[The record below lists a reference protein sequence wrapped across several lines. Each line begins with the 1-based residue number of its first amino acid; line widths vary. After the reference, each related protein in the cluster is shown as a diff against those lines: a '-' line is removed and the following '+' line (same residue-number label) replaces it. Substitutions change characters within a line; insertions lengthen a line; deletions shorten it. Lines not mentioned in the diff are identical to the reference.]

1 MLSYTPKELASRLRS
16 QFPHTPTQGQERL
29 VHVFSKFSL
38 SEKPRCTL
46 IIKGYAGTGKT
57 TSIGAI
63 VRTLRELRMTTV
75 LLAPTGRAAKVMAS
89 YSGINAS
96 TIHRKIY
103 TGAKR
108 PDGSDGYKIAAHKFK
123 KTVFIVDEASMIGET
138 SGLVTN
144 LLDDLLEYV
153 FSGVDCRLVLV
164 GDDAQLPPVGC
175 SSSPA
180 LQESRLASMH
190 NLTIAT
196 VELTEVVRQELDSSI
211 LANAHA
217 LRLCIEQAGD
227 DGKTN
232 FPHIDLGSGPDVVRL
247 PGLELQETLETL
259 HGRYG
264 EEGVIVVTRSNK
276 RAVLFNGQ
284 IRSRV
289 LWQEDDINAGD
300 RLMVVRN
307 DYYWLK
313 EHKELPID
321 LIANGDMLEV
331 ARIGSRF
338 KRYGHEFAEVDLIL
352 SDFPDYPSFSVT
364 ILLSLLHDPRPSL
377 PQSDSK
383 ALYRSIAEDHA
394 GLRTKSAIH
403 KAVISDPCYRAL
415 QVKFAYSLT
424 CHKAQGGQWPAVILD
439 QGHLTEEMLNKDWL
453 RWLYTAFT
461 RAEKELYLLN
471 FNDQFFTE
479 VSSQTE
485 DIN

>member
-1 MLSYTPKELASRLRS
+1 MLSHTLKELASRLRS

-29 VHVFSKFSL
+29 VHVFSKFSI

-63 VRTLRELRMTTV
+63 VRTLREIRVSTV

-89 YSGINAS
+89 YSGISAS
-96 TIHRKIY
+96 TIHRRIY
-103 TGAKR
+103 VGAR
-108 PDGSDGYKIAAHKFK
+108 RSDGSDVYKIAPNLFK
-123 KTVFIVDEASMIGET
+123 KTTFIVDEASMIGES

-180 LQESRLASMH
+180 LQESRLASLH
-190 NLTIAT
+190 SLTIAT

-217 LRLCIEQAGD
+217 LRLDIENAD
-227 DGKTN
+227 SEGKTN
-232 FPHIDLGSGPDVVRL
+232 FPKIDLSVGPDVVRL
-247 PGLELQETLETL
+247 PGLELQDALETL

-284 IRSRV
+284 IRTRV
-289 LWQEDDINAGD
+289 LWLEDDINAGD

-307 DYYWLK
+307 DYFWLK
-313 EHKELPID
+313 DHKELPID

-331 ARIGSRF
+331 SRIGSRF
-338 KRYGHEFAEVDLIL
+338 TRYGHEFAEVDVVL

-364 ILLSLLHDPRPSL
+364 ILLSILHDPRSSL
-377 PQSDSK
+377 PQSETK
-383 ALYRSIAEDHA
+383 ELYHAIAKDYSDLRS
-394 GLRTKSAIH
+394 KSAIH

-439 QGHLTEEMLNKDWL
+439 QGYLTEEMLNKDWL

-471 FNDQFFTE
+471 FDDQFFT
-479 VSSQTE
+479 
-485 DIN
+485 

>member
-1 MLSYTPKELASRLRS
+1 M
-16 QFPHTPTQGQERL
+16 
-29 VHVFSKFSL
+29 HVFSKFSL

-108 PDGSDGYKIAAHKFK
+108 PDGSDGYKIAAPKFK

-439 QGHLTEEMLNKDWL
+439 QGYLTEEMLNKDWL

>member
-1 MLSYTPKELASRLRS
+1 MLSHTLKELASRLRS

-29 VHVFSKFSL
+29 VHVFSKFSI

-63 VRTLRELRMTTV
+63 VRTLREIRVSTV

-96 TIHRKIY
+96 TIHRRIY
-103 TGAKR
+103 VGAR
-108 PDGSDGYKIAAHKFK
+108 RSDGSDVYKIAPNLFK
-123 KTVFIVDEASMIGET
+123 KTTFIVDEASMIGES

-190 NLTIAT
+190 SLTIAT

-217 LRLCIEQAGD
+217 LRLVIENAD
-227 DGKTN
+227 SEGKIN
-232 FPHIDLGSGPDVVRL
+232 FPKIDLSLGPDVVRL
-247 PGLELQETLETL
+247 PGLELQDALETL

-284 IRSRV
+284 IRTRV
-289 LWQEDDINAGD
+289 LWLEDDINAGD

-307 DYYWLK
+307 DYFWLK
-313 EHKELPID
+313 DHEELPID

-331 ARIGSRF
+331 SRIGSRF
-338 KRYGHEFAEVDLIL
+338 TRYGHEFAEVDVIL

-364 ILLSLLHDPRPSL
+364 ILLSILHDPRPSL
-377 PQSDSK
+377 PQSETK
-383 ALYRSIAEDHA
+383 ALYHAIAKDYSD
-394 GLRTKSAIH
+394 LRTKSAIH

-415 QVKFAYSLT
+415 QIKFAYSLT

-439 QGHLTEEMLNKDWL
+439 QGYLTEEMLNKDWL

-471 FNDQFFTE
+471 FDDQFFT
-479 VSSQTE
+479 
-485 DIN
+485 

>member
-1 MLSYTPKELASRLRS
+1 MLSHTPKELASRLRA
-16 QFPHTPTQGQERL
+16 QFPHTPTHGQERL
-29 VHVFSKFSL
+29 IHAFSKFSI

-63 VRTLRELRMTTV
+63 VRTLREVRSTTV

-96 TIHRKIY
+96 TIHRRIY
-103 TGAKR
+103 VGAKR
-108 PDGSDGYKIAAHKFK
+108 PDGSDGYKISPNLYK
-123 KTVFIVDEASMIGET
+123 KTTFIVDEASMIGE
-138 SGLVTN
+138 SGGLVTN

-153 FSGVDCRLVLV
+153 FSGVDCRLILV
-164 GDDAQLPPVGC
+164 GDDAQLPPIGC
-175 SSSPA
+175 STSPA
-180 LQESRLASMH
+180 LQEARLASLH

-196 VELTEVVRQELDSSI
+196 VELTEVVRQEIDSSI

-217 LRLCIEQAGD
+217 LRLSIAKAD
-227 DGKTN
+227 NHGKTE
-232 FPHIDLGSGPDVVRL
+232 FPKIDLGIGPDVVRL
-247 PGLELQETLETL
+247 PGLELQDALETL
-259 HGRYG
+259 HARYG

-284 IRSRV
+284 IRTRV

-307 DYYWLK
+307 DYFWLK
-313 EHKELPID
+313 DHDELPID

-331 ARIGSRF
+331 SRIGSRF
-338 KRYGHEFAEVDLIL
+338 TRYGHEFAEVDVIL

-364 ILLSLLHDPRPSL
+364 ILLSILHDPRPSL
-377 PQSDSK
+377 PQSDIK
-383 ALYRSIAEDHA
+383 ALYHAIASDYA
-394 GLRTKSAIH
+394 DLKTKTAIH
-403 KAVISDPCYRAL
+403 KAILADQCYRAL

-439 QGHLTEEMLNKDWL
+439 QGYLTEEMLDKDWL

-471 FNDQFFTE
+471 FDDQFFSKE
-479 VSSQTE
+479 
-485 DIN
+485 

>member
-1 MLSYTPKELASRLRS
+1 M
-16 QFPHTPTQGQERL
+16 
-29 VHVFSKFSL
+29 HVFSKFSL

-217 LRLCIEQAGD
+217 LRLCIEEAGD

-439 QGHLTEEMLNKDWL
+439 QGYLTEEMLNKDWL

>member
-1 MLSYTPKELASRLRS
+1 MLSHTLKELASRLRS
-16 QFPHTPTQGQERL
+16 QFPHTPTHGQERL
-29 VHVFSKFSL
+29 VHVFSKFSI
-38 SEKPRCTL
+38 SKKPRCTL

-63 VRTLRELRMTTV
+63 VRTLREMRVSTV

-96 TIHRKIY
+96 TIHRRIY
-103 TGAKR
+103 VGAR
-108 PDGSDGYKIAAHKFK
+108 RSDGSDIYKIAPNLFK
-123 KTVFIVDEASMIGET
+123 KTTFIVDEASMIGES

-153 FSGVDCRLVLV
+153 FSGVNCRLVLV

-196 VELTEVVRQELDSSI
+196 VELTEVVRQELNSSI

-217 LRLCIEQAGD
+217 LRLDIENAD
-227 DGKTN
+227 SKGKTN
-232 FPHIDLGSGPDVVRL
+232 FPKIDLHVGPDVVRL
-247 PGLELQETLETL
+247 PGLELQDTLETL

-264 EEGVIVVTRSNK
+264 EDGVIVVTRSNK

-284 IRSRV
+284 IRTRV
-289 LWQEDDINAGD
+289 LWLEDDINSGD

-307 DYYWLK
+307 DYFWLK
-313 EHKELPID
+313 DHEELPID
-321 LIANGDMLEV
+321 LIANGDMIEV
-331 ARIGSRF
+331 SRIGSRF
-338 KRYGHEFAEVDLIL
+338 TRYGQEFAEVDVIL

-364 ILLSLLHDPRPSL
+364 ILLSILHDSRPSL
-377 PQSDSK
+377 PQSETK
-383 ALYRSIAEDHA
+383 ALYHAIAKDYSD
-394 GLRTKSAIH
+394 LRTKSAIH

-439 QGHLTEEMLNKDWL
+439 QGYLTEEMLNKDWL

-471 FNDQFFTE
+471 FDDQFFT
-479 VSSQTE
+479 
-485 DIN
+485 

>member
-1 MLSYTPKELASRLRS
+1 
-16 QFPHTPTQGQERL
+16 

-439 QGHLTEEMLNKDWL
+439 QGYLTEEMLNKDWL

>member
-1 MLSYTPKELASRLRS
+1 MLRHTLKELASRLRS

-29 VHVFSKFSL
+29 VHVFSKFSI
-38 SEKPRCTL
+38 SEKPRCAL

-63 VRTLRELRMTTV
+63 VRTLREIRVSTV

-89 YSGINAS
+89 YSGISAS
-96 TIHRKIY
+96 TIHRRIY
-103 TGAKR
+103 VGAR
-108 PDGSDGYKIAAHKFK
+108 RSDGSDIYKIAPNLFK
-123 KTVFIVDEASMIGET
+123 KTTFIVDEASMIGES

-153 FSGVDCRLVLV
+153 FSGVNCRLVLV

-196 VELTEVVRQELDSSI
+196 VELTEVVRQELNSSI

-217 LRLCIEQAGD
+217 LRLDIENAD
-227 DGKTN
+227 SKGKTN
-232 FPHIDLGSGPDVVRL
+232 FPKIDLHVGPDVVRL
-247 PGLELQETLETL
+247 PGLELQDTLETL

-264 EEGVIVVTRSNK
+264 EDGVIVVTRSNK

-284 IRSRV
+284 IRTRV
-289 LWQEDDINAGD
+289 LWLEDDINAGD

-307 DYYWLK
+307 DYFWLK
-313 EHKELPID
+313 DHKELPIE

-331 ARIGSRF
+331 SRIGSRF
-338 KRYGHEFAEVDLIL
+338 TRYGHEFAEVDVIL

-364 ILLSLLHDPRPSL
+364 ILLSILHDPRPSL
-377 PQSDSK
+377 PQSETK
-383 ALYRSIAEDHA
+383 ELYHAIAKDYSD
-394 GLRTKSAIH
+394 LRTKSAIH

-439 QGHLTEEMLNKDWL
+439 QGYLTEEMLNKDWL

-471 FNDQFFTE
+471 FDDQFFT
-479 VSSQTE
+479 
-485 DIN
+485 